1 MENMGEKIKPV
12 QCNHFLAL
20 RGMLACGLLVHCFS
34 RRHRVDYAG
43 STSAAWHYPASCGG
57 ALPWQQYPVRSR
69 RVRARYTPNDKLIM
83 LTLLLYYHDG
93 LTRDQI
99 KEATRTLLA
108 LGPQAQE
115 AEYTLW
121 LSSASQMINDEQR
134 QALDS
139 VDKLDLTS
147 EPQQLDMLFTLCKYN
162 MAAVNFWLNSCVLPR
177 ETMQFPNRLWPTRST

>member
-1 MENMGEKIKPV
+1 MY
-12 QCNHFLAL
+12 Q
-20 RGMLACGLLVHCFS
+20 GLLRCE
-34 RRHRVDYAG
+34 RN
-43 STSAAWHYPASCGG
+43 GG
-57 ALPWQQYPVRSR
+57 AVFFTSEHRLSLQLKGHELRLSEKGSGANADSFERIRAKLDQLHSLP
-69 RVRARYTPNDKLIM
+69 
-83 LTLLLYYHDG
+83 YHD
-93 LTRDQI
+93 
-99 KEATRTLLA
+99 
-108 LGPQAQE
+108 AQE